1 MTDEYDLPNGNVR
14 RRIAHDTAADTVPI
28 GLTQEPDFDAWRLV
42 VEDIADEIEHELE
55 KAEP

>member
-1 MTDEYDLPNGNVR
+1 MTDEYDLPNVHVR